1 MATGLVIH
9 ISSGQDKHTQVL
21 TDEHVRIGSGED
33 CAVRLRSTSL
43 PKGSAPDGMLVEL
56 ERLNGSYVIT
66 NLDELLDLKFNGKPL
81 KPNTEIND
89 GDELRI
95 DNSH

>member
-9 ISSGQDKHTQVL
+9 ISSGKDKHTQVL
-21 TDEHVRIGSGED
+21 TDEHVRIGSGDD

-43 PKGSAPDGMLVEL
+43 PKSSGDNGAVIELV
-56 ERLNGSYVIT
+56 RLNGSYLIT
-66 NLDELLDLKFNGKPL
+66 NYDRSLDLTLNG
-81 KPNTEIND
+81 NTLEPDAEIQD

-95 DNSH
+95 GN